1 MKFKMSER
9 SLFAALLRA
18 PWWVSFLV
26 MLAVALVAGALLPDA
41 YKTAG
46 MLGAFPF
53 LVIGVMAA
61 WRQRNAISA
70 DRISELTEQARSMGW
85 RDFSILVEEALRQQG
100 FEVSRLANGPFD
112 FQIEKNGRV
121 TLVSAKRWKAATV
134 GVETVRELLDA
145 REVQIDTTLLV
156 LIARERT
163 VHGKHEAVLEHRAGP
178 LQVASNGTLREVVG
192 HEQRD
197 VGRTVRE
204 HTAARPIGAGAR
216 NVRFVRSV
224 RLPVRRRRGRSEAG
238 ELLERRRQAGVVDG
252 IRNELRARRAPI
264 SERNDCAR
272 D

>member
-1 MKFKMSER
+1 MKFKMSEK

-70 DRISELTEQARSMGW
+70 SRIQELLEQARDMGW
-85 RDFSILVEEALRQQG
+85 RDFSVLVEEALRQQG
-100 FEVSRLANGPFD
+100 FVVARLTDGPAD

-134 GVETVRELLDA
+134 GAEHLRELLAA
-145 REVQIDTTLLV
+145 RESRDAFSCTCMSLGIFSQAAIDLANNSPMQLLGSAN
-156 LIARERT
+156 IAQLM
-163 VHGKHEAVLEHRAGP
+163 H
-178 LQVASNGTLREVVG
+178 
-192 HEQRD
+192 D
-197 VGRTVRE
+197 
-204 HTAARPIGAGAR
+204 GAKA
-216 NVRFVRSV
+216 
-224 RLPVRRRRGRSEAG
+224 LKP
-238 ELLERRRQAGVVDG
+238 
-252 IRNELRARRAPI
+252 
-264 SERNDCAR
+264 
-272 D
+272 

>member
-1 MKFKMSER
+1 MKFKMSEK

-70 DRISELTEQARSMGW
+70 SRIQELLEQARGMGW
-85 RDFSILVEEALRQQG
+85 RDFSVLVEEALRQQG
-100 FEVSRLANGPFD
+100 FVVARLTDGPAD

-134 GVETVRELLDA
+134 GAEHLRELLAA
-145 REVQIDTTLLV
+145 RESRDAFSCTCMSLGIFSQAAIDLANNSPMQLLGSAN
-156 LIARERT
+156 IAQLM
-163 VHGKHEAVLEHRAGP
+163 H
-178 LQVASNGTLREVVG
+178 
-192 HEQRD
+192 D
-197 VGRTVRE
+197 
-204 HTAARPIGAGAR
+204 GAKA
-216 NVRFVRSV
+216 
-224 RLPVRRRRGRSEAG
+224 LKP
-238 ELLERRRQAGVVDG
+238 
-252 IRNELRARRAPI
+252 
-264 SERNDCAR
+264 
-272 D
+272 

>member
-1 MKFKMSER
+1 MKFKMSEK

-70 DRISELTEQARSMGW
+70 SRIQELLEQARGMGW
-85 RDFSILVEEALRQQG
+85 RDFSVLVEEALRQQG
-100 FEVSRLANGPFD
+100 FVVARLTDGPAD

-134 GVETVRELLDA
+134 GAEHLRELLAA
-145 REVQIDTTLLV
+145 RESRDAFSCTCMSLGIFSQAAIDLANNSPMQLLGSAN
-156 LIARERT
+156 IAQLM
-163 VHGKHEAVLEHRAGP
+163 H
-178 LQVASNGTLREVVG
+178 
-192 HEQRD
+192 D
-197 VGRTVRE
+197 
-204 HTAARPIGAGAR
+204 GANA
-216 NVRFVRSV
+216 
-224 RLPVRRRRGRSEAG
+224 LKP
-238 ELLERRRQAGVVDG
+238 
-252 IRNELRARRAPI
+252 
-264 SERNDCAR
+264 
-272 D
+272 

>member
-1 MKFKMSER
+1 MKFKMSEK

-70 DRISELTEQARSMGW
+70 SRIQELLEQARDMGW
-85 RDFSILVEEALRQQG
+85 RDFSVLVEEALRQQG
-100 FEVSRLANGPFD
+100 FVVARLTDGPAD

-134 GVETVRELLDA
+134 GAEHLRELL
-145 REVQIDTTLLV
+145 
-156 LIARERT
+156 
-163 VHGKHEAVLEHRAGP
+163 
-178 LQVASNGTLREVVG
+178 
-192 HEQRD
+192 
-197 VGRTVRE
+197 
-204 HTAARPIGAGAR
+204 AARKSRDAFSCTCMSLGIFSQAAIDLANNSPMQLLGSANIAQLMHDGAKA
-216 NVRFVRSV
+216 
-224 RLPVRRRRGRSEAG
+224 LKP
-238 ELLERRRQAGVVDG
+238 
-252 IRNELRARRAPI
+252 
-264 SERNDCAR
+264 
-272 D
+272 

>member
-1 MKFKMSER
+1 MKFKMSEK

-70 DRISELTEQARSMGW
+70 SRIQELLEQARGMGW
-85 RDFSILVEEALRQQG
+85 RDFSVLVEEALRQQG
-100 FEVSRLANGPFD
+100 FVVARLTDGPAD

-134 GVETVRELLDA
+134 GAEHLRELLAA
-145 REVQIDTTLLV
+145 RESRDAFSCTCMSLGIFSQAAIDLANNSPMQLLGPAN
-156 LIARERT
+156 IAQLM
-163 VHGKHEAVLEHRAGP
+163 H
-178 LQVASNGTLREVVG
+178 
-192 HEQRD
+192 D
-197 VGRTVRE
+197 
-204 HTAARPIGAGAR
+204 GAKA
-216 NVRFVRSV
+216 
-224 RLPVRRRRGRSEAG
+224 LKP
-238 ELLERRRQAGVVDG
+238 
-252 IRNELRARRAPI
+252 
-264 SERNDCAR
+264 
-272 D
+272 

>member
-1 MKFKMSER
+1 MKFKMSEK

-70 DRISELTEQARSMGW
+70 SRIQELLEQARGMGW
-85 RDFSILVEEALRQQG
+85 RDFSVLVEEALRQQG
-100 FEVSRLANGPFD
+100 FVVARLTDGPAD

-134 GVETVRELLDA
+134 GAEHLRELL
-145 REVQIDTTLLV
+145 
-156 LIARERT
+156 
-163 VHGKHEAVLEHRAGP
+163 
-178 LQVASNGTLREVVG
+178 
-192 HEQRD
+192 
-197 VGRTVRE
+197 
-204 HTAARPIGAGAR
+204 AARKSRDAFSCTCMSLGIFSQAAIDLANNSPMQLLGSANIAQLMHDGAKA
-216 NVRFVRSV
+216 
-224 RLPVRRRRGRSEAG
+224 LKP
-238 ELLERRRQAGVVDG
+238 
-252 IRNELRARRAPI
+252 
-264 SERNDCAR
+264 
-272 D
+272 